1 MDQEVGP
8 RLQILRKRIG
18 LSIRQ
23 LAERANVTPGI
34 ISCIERGKNSP
45 SILTLQKILES
56 VGANL
61 GDFFANG
68 SARELGPVF
77 LREHMQVISDNERH
91 YTIIFARN
99 RELAVEMLDEQICPT
114 DTPSEMEVLKCDVGG
129 YILSGTLE
137 LEVQGEETTVLRP
150 GDAFYIPKG
159 KAHHGRAFGAEPVRA
174 ITVCC
179 PPNY

>member
-23 LAERANVTPGI
+23 LAERADVTPGI

-45 SILTLQKILES
+45 SITTLQKILEAM
-56 VGANL
+56 GTNL
-61 GDFFANG
+61 GAFFANG
-68 SARELGPVF
+68 SSQPEGPVF

-91 YTIIFARN
+91 YTIVFARN
-99 RELAVEMLDEQICPT
+99 PNLAIEVLDEQIRPT
-114 DTPSEMEVLKCDVGG
+114 DTPPEMETLKCDVGG
-129 YILSGTLE
+129 YILTGMLE
-137 LEVQGEETTVLRP
+137 LEVEGEKSVLRP
-150 GDAFYIPKG
+150 GDAFYITKG
-159 KAHHGRAFGAEPVRA
+159 SVHRGRAVGTEPVRA
-174 ITVCC
+174 MTVYC

>member
-23 LAERANVTPGI
+23 LAEKADVTPGI

-45 SILTLQKILES
+45 SITTLQKILEAM
-56 VGANL
+56 GTNL
-61 GDFFANG
+61 GAFFSNG
-68 SARELGPVF
+68 SPHDEGPVF
-77 LREHMQVISDNERH
+77 LRERMQVISDNERH

-99 RELAVEMLDEQICPT
+99 PDLAVEMLDEQIRPT
-114 DTPSEMEVLKCDVGG
+114 DILPQLEILKCDVGG
-129 YILSGTLE
+129 YILTGMLE
-137 LEVQGEETTVLRP
+137 LEVDGEKSVLRP
-150 GDAFYIPKG
+150 GDAFYIAKG
-159 KAHHGRAFGAEPVRA
+159 KVHRGRAVGDDPVRA
-174 ITVCC
+174 ITVYC